1 MELPA
6 EEPEPEE
13 PIGWDGG
20 GSYGGPHRVR
30 RRAVEAR
37 AERERELED
46 DIRIYGDP
54 YEEYREEMLRKKGEN
69 C

>member
-1 MELPA
+1 
-6 EEPEPEE
+6 
-13 PIGWDGG
+13 
-20 GSYGGPHRVR
+20 VR
-30 RRAVEAR
+30 RRAAEAR